1 MSGLINVLVAVI
13 SFVITSA
20 TGLFLIPLLTKIKFG
35 QTIKEIGPIWHRK
48 KNGTPTMGGF
58 MFIIGIF
65 ISSIIGFIIYIF
77 NEKDIPIDMNIN
89 IIRFFAGI
97 GLALAFG
104 FVGFVDDYI
113 KVVKKHNLGLKA
125 RQKTV
130 MQIIISISY
139 ILTLYIAGD
148 TSTILSIPFIGQ
160 LDIGYLYYPLAVLI
174 IIGAVNAV
182 NLTDGID
189 GLASSVTFIVGISFI
204 VMCSLLN
211 YTTMGI
217 LSSALTAGCLGF
229 LVWNFYPAKV
239 FTVTFIVGISFI
251 VMCSLLNYTTMGIL
265 SSALTAG
272 CLGFLVWNFYPAKVF
287 MGDTGSMFLGGA
299 IVAIAFGIQLPI
311 ILCLVGF
318 VYLVET
324 LSVILQ
330 VISFKLTGKR
340 MFLGGAI
347 VAIAFG
353 IQLPI
358 ILCLVGF
365 VYLVETLSVILQV
378 ISFKLTGK
386 RIFKMSPIHHHFEM
400 SGWSEVKI
408 VIVFSLVSALFCSI
422 LQVISFKLTGK
433 RIFKMSPIHHH
444 FEMSGWS
451 EVKIVI
457 VFSLVSAL
465 FCSIAIYSVT
475 AL

>member
-77 NEKDIPIDMNIN
+77 NEKDIPIDININ

-113 KVVKKHNLGLKA
+113 KIVKKHNLGLKA

-130 MQIIISISY
+130 MQIIISVSY

-148 TSTILSIPFIGQ
+148 TSTTLNIPFIGQ
-160 LDIGYLYYPLAVLI
+160 FNIGYLYYPLAVLI

-204 VMCSLLN
+204 IMCSLLN

-217 LSSALTAGCLGF
+217 LSSALA
-229 LVWNFYPAKV
+229 
-239 FTVTFIVGISFI
+239 
-251 VMCSLLNYTTMGIL
+251 
-265 SSALTAG
+265 AG

-287 MGDTGSMFLGGA
+287 MGDTGS
-299 IVAIAFGIQLPI
+299 
-311 ILCLVGF
+311 
-318 VYLVET
+318 
-324 LSVILQ
+324 
-330 VISFKLTGKR
+330 

-422 LQVISFKLTGK
+422 S
-433 RIFKMSPIHHH
+433 
-444 FEMSGWS
+444 
-451 EVKIVI
+451 
-457 VFSLVSAL
+457 
-465 FCSIAIYSVT
+465 IYSVT